1 MWCSWRPFILN
12 QILRNI
18 EKGQGACG
26 LRANLGCPAAAV
38 PMRVLRG
45 RAPLASCASMRRRGA
60 ELNAKFHHQLT
71 LVSEQATNRSCSSS
85 VSVALQNKFSHFWQK
100 TCMKCVVRW
109 KCPPFERTCRARAGG
124 APLWRRRRKKCTG
137 GGALSGSGHGCFAGG
152 WAHPCTGVSEA
163 GGETLLGTGVP

>member
-1 MWCSWRPFILN
+1 MFLEALYFDFFAFVVLLKNQRHRRTAHN

-38 PMRVLRG
+38 SMRVLRG

-85 VSVALQNKFSHFWQK
+85 VSVALQNEFSHFWQK

-109 KCPPFERTCRARAGG
+109 KSPPLERTC
-124 APLWRRRRKKCTG
+124 RRKKCTG
-137 GGALSGSGHGCFAGG
+137 GGRTFGVWPRLFRAQG
-152 WAHPCTGVSEA
+152 AHPCTRVSE
-163 GGETLLGTGVP
+163 GGVDGQ

>member
-100 TCMKCVVRW
+100 NMQEVCRPLEV
-109 KCPPFERTCRARAGG
+109 PPI
-124 APLWRRRRKKCTG
+124 
-137 GGALSGSGHGCFAGG
+137 LSLIHI
-152 WAHPCTGVSEA
+152 
-163 GGETLLGTGVP
+163 